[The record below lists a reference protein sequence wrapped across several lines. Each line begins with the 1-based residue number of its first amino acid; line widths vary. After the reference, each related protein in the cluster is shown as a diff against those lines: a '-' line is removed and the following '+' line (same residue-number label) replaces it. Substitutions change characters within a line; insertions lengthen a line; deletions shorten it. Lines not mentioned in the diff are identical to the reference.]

1 MRIYNARKSQISI
14 PLTAT
19 EKIVVPPY
27 GTSTSF
33 LPNPKILSLIVTS
46 FDYSDIALIVSGPN
60 EMTMCSE
67 TPCCSGFVVNSLEE
81 ALERFQTETTASMK
95 CAAKVIDP
103 INEERLEEAKK
114 EEKAEAVSWEPAE
127 PEPENGP
134 NPEAPVAGEEGT
146 ISEEE
151 IGDVITEEP
160 AAPEATEPEAEAPVE
175 AKAKKKDK
183 KGKK

>member
-19 EKIVVPPY
+19 EKIVVPSY
-27 GTSTSF
+27 GTSESF

-114 EEKAEAVSWEPAE
+114 AEKAESSE
-127 PEPENGP
+127 PEDKEEEAGEPETINTGDIADVEEGSELAQALTEE
-134 NPEAPVAGEEGT
+134 PEAP
-146 ISEEE
+146 
-151 IGDVITEEP
+151 
-160 AAPEATEPEAEAPVE
+160 
-175 AKAKKKDK
+175 K
-183 KGKK
+183 KGKGKKNKK

>member
-19 EKIVVPPY
+19 EKIVVPSY
-27 GTSTSF
+27 GTSESF

-114 EEKAEAVSWEPAE
+114 AEKAESS
-127 PEPENGP
+127 EPENKEEEAGEP
-134 NPEAPVAGEEGT
+134 ETINVGDIADVEEGSELAQALTEEPEAP
-146 ISEEE
+146 
-151 IGDVITEEP
+151 
-160 AAPEATEPEAEAPVE
+160 
-175 AKAKKKDK
+175 K
-183 KGKK
+183 KGKGKKNKK

>member
-19 EKIVVPPY
+19 EKIVVPSY
-27 GTSTSF
+27 GTSESF

-46 FDYSDIALIVSGPN
+46 FDYSDVALIVSGPN

-114 EEKAEAVSWEPAE
+114 AEQAELLGPAE
-127 PEPENGP
+127 ETPAEDPAGEPETIGIEDIDEESP
-134 NPEAPVAGEEGT
+134 IETEAP
-146 ISEEE
+146 
-151 IGDVITEEP
+151 
-160 AAPEATEPEAEAPVE
+160 
-175 AKAKKKDK
+175 K
-183 KGKK
+183 KGKGKKNKK

>member
-19 EKIVVPPY
+19 EKIVVPSY
-27 GTSTSF
+27 GTSESF
-33 LPNPKILSLIVTS
+33 LPNPRILSLIVTS

-67 TPCCSGFVVNSLEE
+67 TPCCSGFVANSLEE

-114 EEKAEAVSWEPAE
+114 AEKAESEPT
-127 PEPENGP
+127 PEVKEEA
-134 NPEAPVAGEEGT
+134 PEAP
-146 ISEEE
+146 SEEE
-151 IGDVITEEP
+151 AG
-160 AAPEATEPEAEAPVE
+160 EPETISVDDIADANEELVQDQAPQGEELTEDVE
-175 AKAKKKDK
+175 PK
-183 KGKK
+183 KGKGKKNNKK

>member
-19 EKIVVPPY
+19 EKIVVPSY
-27 GTSTSF
+27 GTSESF

-114 EEKAEAVSWEPAE
+114 AEKAEPEIKEEEAPAE
-127 PEPENGP
+127 AE
-134 NPEAPVAGEEGT
+134 
-146 ISEEE
+146 
-151 IGDVITEEP
+151 
-160 AAPEATEPEAEAPVE
+160 AAPEVGEPETISIDDIAGVEEAPAE
-175 AKAKKKDK
+175 TETPK
-183 KGKK
+183 KGKGKKNKK

>member
-19 EKIVVPPY
+19 EKIVVPSY
-27 GTSTSF
+27 GTSESF

-114 EEKAEAVSWEPAE
+114 AEKAESS
-127 PEPENGP
+127 EPENK
-134 NPEAPVAGEEGT
+134 EEEAGEPETINTSDIADVEEG
-146 ISEEE
+146 SELAQAL
-151 IGDVITEEP
+151 TEESD
-160 AAPEATEPEAEAPVE
+160 AP
-175 AKAKKKDK
+175 K
-183 KGKK
+183 KGKGKKNKK

>member
-19 EKIVVPPY
+19 EKIVVPSY
-27 GTSTSF
+27 GTSESF

-114 EEKAEAVSWEPAE
+114 AEKAESSESENKEEEAGE
-127 PEPENGP
+127 PETINTGDIADVEEGSELAQALTEE
-134 NPEAPVAGEEGT
+134 PEAP
-146 ISEEE
+146 
-151 IGDVITEEP
+151 
-160 AAPEATEPEAEAPVE
+160 
-175 AKAKKKDK
+175 K
-183 KGKK
+183 KGKGKKNKK

>member
-19 EKIVVPPY
+19 EKIVVPSY
-27 GTSTSF
+27 GTSESF

-114 EEKAEAVSWEPAE
+114 AEKAESS
-127 PEPENGP
+127 EPENKEEEASEPETINVGDIADVEEGSELAQALTEE
-134 NPEAPVAGEEGT
+134 PEAP
-146 ISEEE
+146 
-151 IGDVITEEP
+151 
-160 AAPEATEPEAEAPVE
+160 
-175 AKAKKKDK
+175 K
-183 KGKK
+183 KGKGKKNKK

>member
-19 EKIVVPPY
+19 EKIVVPSY
-27 GTSTSF
+27 GTSESF
-33 LPNPKILSLIVTS
+33 LPNPRILSLIVTS

-67 TPCCSGFVVNSLEE
+67 TPCCSGFVANSLEE

-114 EEKAEAVSWEPAE
+114 AEKAESEPT
-127 PEPENGP
+127 PEVKE
-134 NPEAPVAGEEGT
+134 EAP
-146 ISEEE
+146 SEEE
-151 IGDVITEEP
+151 AG
-160 AAPEATEPEAEAPVE
+160 EPETISVDDIAGADEELVQDQAPQGEELTEDAEAH
-175 AKAKKKDK
+175 K
-183 KGKK
+183 KGKGKKNNKK